1 METKPATNR
10 KANILKWL
18 RKMGIWGFLFFLVK
32 GLIWLALGYWVLK

>member
-1 METKPATNR
+1 MTNTPTSEK

-18 RKMGIWGFLFFLVK
+18 KKVGIWGFLFFLVK